1 MQVYAPTEVASEEDK
16 DTFFSQLQTVLKEIP
31 SYDIKVLI
39 GDFNAQVDCDRRG
52 LTTTVGPHGSA
63 SSTNDNEERM
73 LMLASTI
80 DVSIGNTFF
89 FKPKQIHK
97 MTWVWIISASVQGGT
112 RHC

>member
-39 GDFNAQVDCDRRG
+39 GDFNAQVDCDIRG

-63 SSTNDNEERM
+63 SSTNDEERM

-80 DVSIGNTFF
+80 DVIIGNTF

-97 MTWVWIISASVQGGT
+97 MTWVWIISASAQGGT
-112 RHC
+112 CHC